1 VVRSFG
7 ISSQQI
13 SSAKEL
19 HIALQQIHTG
29 LHVIV
34 AKMPDREQNA
44 VCISNVLEEYSKKPN
59 YFDF

>member
-1 VVRSFG
+1 VVKSFG

-19 HIALQQIHTG
+19 HIALQQIHSG

-34 AKMPDREQNA
+34 AKMPSRETNA
-44 VCISNVLEEYSKKPN
+44 LSISSVLEEYSKRTKL
-59 YFDF
+59 F

>member
-1 VVRSFG
+1 VVKSFG

-29 LHVIV
+29 LHVIA
-34 AKMPDREQNA
+34 AKMPDRERNADSISKVLKKYAEFVVQN
-44 VCISNVLEEYSKKPN
+44 
-59 YFDF
+59 

>member
-1 VVRSFG
+1 VVKSFG

-13 SSAKEL
+13 SSAQEL

-44 VCISNVLEEYSKKPN
+44 VSIAAVLQEYKNLVS
-59 YFDF
+59 

>member
-1 VVRSFG
+1 VVKSFG

-44 VCISNVLEEYSKKPN
+44 RSLSNVNKRYKEMVS
-59 YFDF
+59 FF